1 MESEEQP
8 VSPTS
13 SSGQVD
19 YIRLISQVTAPLPQL
34 PIADLPPP
42 KHLAPLRVPLE
53 KARVML
59 LSSAGVHQRDE
70 PPFQHNNDLTFRR
83 LAQSLDPASL
93 RPSHPSPIR
102 RPGLIDVNVVFPY
115 KRLAELA
122 AERFIGSPTG
132 FHLSMQ
138 GAIKKLRLLVTELAP
153 SMAAAAR
160 EARADA
166 VLLIPL

>member
-8 VSPTS
+8 VSLVS
-13 SSGQVD
+13 SRGYVE
-19 YIRLISQVTAPLPQL
+19 YIRLISQVTAPLPAL

-42 KHLAPLRVPLE
+42 RRLAPLRIPLE

-59 LSSAGVHQRDE
+59 VSSAGVHRRHD

-83 LAQSLDPASL
+83 LAQGLEPRSL

-115 KRLAELA
+115 QRLAELG
-122 AERFIGSPTG
+122 AERFIGGPTD

-138 GAIKKLRLLVTELAP
+138 GAIKKLRLLVTEMAV

-160 EARADA
+160 EAGADA